1 MAKLSLEEVNEL
13 SVEYHEEE
21 DESLDIRNL
30 LKFSETAIGVKE
42 IDGDLWQ
49 YQLRKT
55 DFGIGEGLGREIA
68 KLPIVSAELKQK
80 IQQFKTTKA
89 GKFGQVKLL
98 PKKEFFN
105 FFFRR
110 KRKMLSKT
118 KELYRRK
125 LKGSNK
131 ECKNAH

>member
-1 MAKLSLEEVNEL
+1 MAKLSLEKVNEL
-13 SVEYHEEE
+13 SGEYHEEE

-68 KLPIVSAELKQK
+68 KLPIVSADLKQK

-98 PKKEFFN
+98 PKEFFKEFLN

-110 KRKMLSKT
+110 KRKMLS
-118 KELYRRK
+118 
-125 LKGSNK
+125 
-131 ECKNAH
+131 

>member
-1 MAKLSLEEVNEL
+1 MAKLSLEKVNQL
-13 SVEYHEEE
+13 SAEYHEEE

-30 LKFSETAIGVKE
+30 MKFSESAIGVKE

-49 YQLRKT
+49 YQVRKT

-80 IQQFKTTKA
+80 IQQFRTKKA

-110 KRKMLSKT
+110 KRKMLSQT
-118 KELYRRK
+118 KGLY
-125 LKGSNK
+125 
-131 ECKNAH
+131 

>member
-68 KLPIVSAELKQK
+68 KLPIVSADLKQK

-98 PKKEFFN
+98 PKKEIFKEFLN

-110 KRKMLSKT
+110 KRKMLS
-118 KELYRRK
+118 
-125 LKGSNK
+125 
-131 ECKNAH
+131 

>member
-1 MAKLSLEEVNEL
+1 MAGKLSLEKVNKL
-13 SVEYHEEE
+13 SAEYHEEE

-30 LKFSETAIGVKE
+30 LQFSESAIGVKE

-68 KLPIVSAELKQK
+68 KLPIVSADLKQK
-80 IQQFKTTKA
+80 IQQFRTQKA

-98 PKKEFFN
+98 RKKDFFLTFSLGEN
-105 FFFRR
+105 ERCYHR
-110 KRKMLSKT
+110 P
-118 KELYRRK
+118 
-125 LKGSNK
+125 KGSIGEN
-131 ECKNAH
+131 